1 MQFQPYD
8 GEQIRELVNSEQL
21 YDALLAAESELDQ
34 RFRGS
39 IVWKRVSGHEYL
51 YRKRRADWRS
61 LGRRSEETERLYG
74 AFISGRDR
82 IKKRLASLDARL
94 RRSARVNRALQ
105 LGRVPFVA
113 ARIIRRLT
121 DEKLLGR
128 DLLVIGTPA
137 LFAYE
142 RMAGG
147 QLQASLIATA
157 DLDLLLDARQD
168 LRMISGRE
176 QVSLIGLL
184 HSVDRSFAP
193 VAPNAFRAANDQG
206 YMVDLITPV
215 PPNAAA
221 PHTARLC
228 KGDDLEPAG
237 IEGLD
242 WLQNSPRVTQTVI
255 DEKGFP
261 LRMVVPDPRCFAVH
275 KLWVSDQPSRD
286 RANAR
291 RDREQALTVA
301 ALVNAHLP
309 HLEFDSGELDAFPAG
324 VRASAFE
331 LKQIRLSAEAAD
343 WR

>member
-8 GEQIRELVNSEQL
+8 GEQIRELLNSEQL

-39 IVWKRVSGHEYL
+39 IAWKRVSGHEYL
-51 YRKRRADWRS
+51 YRKRRANWRS
-61 LGRRSEETERLYG
+61 VGRRSEETERLYE
-74 AFISGRDR
+74 AFTSGRDQ

-94 RRSARVNRALQ
+94 RRSARVNRALN

-128 DLLVIGTPA
+128 DLLVVGTPA

-168 LRMISGRE
+168 LRMISGRN

-184 HSVDRSFAP
+184 HSVDKSFAP
-193 VAPNAFRAANDQG
+193 IAPNAFRAANDQG

-215 PPNAAA
+215 PPNAAV
-221 PHTARLC
+221 PSGARLG
-228 KGDDLEPAG
+228 KGDDLEAAE
-237 IEGLD
+237 IDGLD

-275 KLWVSDQPSRD
+275 KLWVSEQPSRD
-286 RANAR
+286 RAKAR

-301 ALVNAHLP
+301 ALANAHLP
-309 HLEFDSGELDAFPAG
+309 HLKFDSGELDAFPAG
-324 VRASAFE
+324 VRASASR
-331 LKQIRLSAEAAD
+331 LKQIKLSSDAAD